1 MQTKHASFDAEHL
14 PVSAAAALI
23 GISADTLRRWEKVG
37 RISAVRTPTGHRRF
51 RRDEVLA
58 LLTSTEVSPVK

>member
-1 MQTKHASFDAEHL
+1 MQDKHPANTADHL

-23 GISADTLRRWEKVG
+23 GISADTLRRWEKAG
-37 RISAVRTPTGHRRF
+37 RIASFRTPTGHRRF

-58 LLTSTEVSPVK
+58 LLEASA